1 MIKYIRKITLFCLF
15 LFSFEAI
22 AQDLKSKLDTN
33 SLNIRIP
40 QMMDSAGVPALSV
53 GVIQKGKLVWSKN
66 FGIKSLQTKEKV
78 APNSLFEAASL
89 TKPMFSYV
97 VMQMVNE
104 GKIALDTPLV
114 RYVSEKTIEAE
125 FLFYKIND
133 PRFRKITARMC
144 LSHSTGFPNG
154 RNYYGLPLAFE
165 PATDMSYSGEGIGYL
180 QLIIEKLANTRID
193 LLMQRYIFEPLDM
206 KNSHMVWAD
215 SLAPRM
221 CFAHGSQGYTV
232 YYNRNFKPYGSY
244 TLVTNGEDYGKF
256 LASMLNQEGLRKD
269 LYTEMWQPQS
279 TAKTGYLA
287 SLSWGLGVGVYDSK
301 AGRAFWHWGDLGTSK
316 AYMMGFPDEQAGVV
330 FFGNSANTLNMAL
343 QLLAETV
350 GGEHKQFNVLN
361 IAQYND
367 PIILL
372 GKYFNSQNFDAFLQ
386 KLNGYVLSKES
397 RFNNTILNN
406 IGYNLMKMN
415 KNKEALEVFK
425 INFLIYP
432 DMANVY
438 DSLGEAFLKNN
449 NKVAAKQYYLMALE
463 KNPNNQNAKNK
474 LKTL

>member
-1 MIKYIRKITLFCLF
+1 MIKNIREILLIFLF
-15 LFSFEAI
+15 LLSFEAV
-22 AQDLKSKLDTN
+22 AQNLKAKIDTN
-33 SLNIRIP
+33 LLNIRIP
-40 QMMDSAGVPALSV
+40 QMMDSASVPALSV
-53 GVIQKGKLVWSKN
+53 GVIQKGKLIWSKN

-78 APNSLFEAASL
+78 APNTLFEAASL

-97 VMQMVNE
+97 ALQMVNE
-104 GKIALDTPLV
+104 GKISLDTPLV
-114 RYVSEKTIEAE
+114 RYVQEKVIEAE

-154 RNYYGLPLAFE
+154 RTYYGLPLAFE

-180 QLIIEKLANTRID
+180 QLIIEKLTNTRID

-221 CFAHGSQGYTV
+221 CFAHGSQGYCV

-256 LASMLNQEGLRKD
+256 LASMLNQEGLKKD

-279 TAKTGYLA
+279 TAKTGHLA
-287 SLSWGLGVGVYDSK
+287 SLTWGLGVGVYESK

-316 AYMMGFPDEQAGVV
+316 AYMMGFPDEQTGVV

-367 PIILL
+367 PLILL
-372 GKYFNSQNFDAFLQ
+372 GKYFNAEKFDTFLQ
-386 KLNGYVLSKES
+386 KLNGYILTKES
-397 RFNNTILNN
+397 RFNEAVLNTIGNN
-406 IGYNLMKMN
+406 FIKMN
-415 KNKEALEVFK
+415 KHKEALQVFK
-425 INFLIYP
+425 INFLLYP
-432 DMANVY
+432 NALNVY
-438 DSLGEAFLKNN
+438 ESLGEAFLKNN
-449 NKVAAKQYYLMALE
+449 NKIAAKQYYLMALE